1 MDALIKPLLVDL
13 ILVGVAVEA
22 LLLWAWSRRDGR
34 VPPIGALLPNLLSG
48 ACLFLA
54 LRFTMSGAEA
64 AWVGASLGGALLA
77 HLLDL
82 VLRLRAARVGA
93 GA

>member
-1 MDALIKPLLVDL
+1 MDALIGPRLVDL
-13 ILVGVAVEA
+13 ILLGVALEA

-34 VPPIGALLPNLLSG
+34 LPTIGALLPNLVSG

-64 AWVGASLGGALLA
+64 TWVGASLGGALLA

-82 VLRLRAARVGA
+82 ALRLRAAR
-93 GA
+93 